1 MNPENIPMKTISIAS
16 KAAGVSLLFSVFLAS
31 NAIAGPGPEYWARM
45 TKAAQDRVK
54 ADTAVSTT
62 TTDTTPVKLC
72 AGAEVVPVTFMKPAL
87 PNGKGPLMPVRI
99 GSKTVCHICPVT
111 TRVTKSAL
119 ANGKGPPMTSE
130 VTKTGVEHN
139 CAKCTGD
146 PA

>member
-1 MNPENIPMKTISIAS
+1 MNPKNIPMKAISIAS

-31 NAIAGPGPEYWARM
+31 NAIAGPGPQYWV
-45 TKAAQDRVK
+45 AQGKPK

-62 TTDTTPVKLC
+62 KANATPVKLC
-72 AGAEVVPVTFMKPAL
+72 SGAEVVPVTFMKPAM

-119 ANGKGPPMTSE
+119 ANGKGPLMTSE

>member
-1 MNPENIPMKTISIAS
+1 MNPKNIPMKPISIAS

-31 NAIAGPGPEYWARM
+31 NAIAGPGPQYWA
-45 TKAAQDRVK
+45 AQGKPK

-62 TTDTTPVKLC
+62 KADATPVKLC
-72 AGAEVVPVTFMKPAL
+72 AGAEVVPVTIMKPAM

-99 GSKTVCHICPVT
+99 GTKTVCHICPVT
-111 TRVTKSAL
+111 TVVTRNSL
-119 ANGKGPPMTSE
+119 PNGKGVPFTTKM
-130 VTKTGVEHN
+130 TKTGAEHN

>member
-1 MNPENIPMKTISIAS
+1 MKTSFISP

-45 TKAAQDRVK
+45 TKAAQDRAK

-62 TTDTTPVKLC
+62 KADATPGKLC
-72 AGAEVVPVTFMKPAL
+72 AGAEVVPVTFMKPAM

-111 TRVTKSAL
+111 TKVTKSAL
-119 ANGKGPPMTSE
+119 AIGKGPLMTGE
-130 VTKTGVEHN
+130 VTKTGGEHN